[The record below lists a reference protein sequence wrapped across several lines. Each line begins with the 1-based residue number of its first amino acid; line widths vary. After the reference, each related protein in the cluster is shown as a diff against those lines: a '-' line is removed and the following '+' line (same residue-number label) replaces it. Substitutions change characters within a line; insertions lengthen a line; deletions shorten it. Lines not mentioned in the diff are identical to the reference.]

1 MGYFLVCITTLIA
14 VIIIVK
20 RNFKKNNKIIRKI
33 ANVVKSI
40 NIIYYKIFTSGKIV
54 KNLIVGV
61 LILVAE
67 FFTFMSI
74 TSGVCSNLEF
84 RGNGILELI
93 LKIIIT
99 VGSCILIFYAIGY
112 VLLFSERI
120 NSFIRSSE
128 NKDFRIDF
136 LLSYFLISI
145 YMSVLIMFPKEF
157 EKIGYIVLLGMGISY
172 ILNMKLIFS
181 ILINPRTIKKKGEE
195 ELAFSRVMIVSVLI
209 LGMIIL
215 SLYLSVCAVSTIGG
229 TGFSNT
235 NGNFSL
241 FYYTII
247 TFTTVGYGDIVPLTE
262 LARILSIII
271 SITSVICITIFLS
284 SILSYREK
292 LKSEE

>member
-1 MGYFLVCITTLIA
+1 MGYFLICVTTFIA
-14 VIIIVK
+14 IIIIIK
-20 RNFKKNNKIIRKI
+20 RNLKKNNLILEKIIKI
-33 ANVVKSI
+33 VKNI
-40 NIIYYKIFTSGKIV
+40 NKIYYEIFTSGKIV
-54 KNLIVGV
+54 KNIIVGI
-61 LILVAE
+61 LISFAE
-67 FFTFMSI
+67 FFTFISI
-74 TSGVCSNLEF
+74 TSGVCNNLEIK
-84 RGNGILELI
+84 GNDVLEFI
-93 LKIIIT
+93 LKVTIT
-99 VGSCILIFYAIGY
+99 IGGCVFMFYAIGY

-136 LLSYFLISI
+136 LLSYFLIST

-157 EKIGYIVLLGMGISY
+157 EKIGYIVLLGMSISY

-181 ILINPRTIKKKGEE
+181 ILINPRMIKKKNEE

-215 SLYLSVCAVSTIGG
+215 SLYVSVCAVSTIGG

-247 TFTTVGYGDIVPLTE
+247 TFTTIGYGDIVPLTE